1 MGHLESLSRRKFALS
16 GLLGSLAGL
25 VGGAAATPARAT
37 APDHRTGRLSMEDL
51 AHRIEIDDL
60 LTRYTIA
67 VDDEDFDLLDTVFTP
82 DAILDYSSAGGPRA
96 PYPEVKAWLA
106 KALSSG
112 SPVRMHMLGN
122 KHVVIDGSEAKVR
135 AYFFNPFVKEA
146 FDGGYE
152 YSLGG
157 GYYNHRLVLTTDG
170 WRSAELY
177 EKRIWR
183 QGFAP
188 KPHPHNVRSKEYWQ
202 FGGPARPR
210 NADP

>member
-1 MGHLESLSRRKFALS
+1 METLEPFSRRKFALT
-16 GLLGSLAGL
+16 GLFGSLAAL
-25 VGGAAATPARAT
+25 VGGKAVEAAVPRAPVRKST
-37 APDHRTGRLSMEDL
+37 RLSAEDV
-51 AHRIEIDDL
+51 AHRMEIDDL

-122 KHVVIDGSEAKVR
+122 KQVVIEGRTAKVR

-146 FDGGYE
+146 YDGGVE

-157 GYYNHRLVLTTDG
+157 GYYNHRLLLTDYG
-170 WRSAELY
+170 WRSVELY
-177 EKRIWR
+177 EKRVWR
-183 QGFAP
+183 QGFSP
-188 KPHPHNVRSKEYWQ
+188 KPHPHNVRSEEFWE
-202 FGGPARPR
+202 FGAPARPR
-210 NADP
+210 DVNR

>member
-1 MGHLESLSRRKFALS
+1 MGPFSRRKFAWS
-16 GLLGSLAGL
+16 GVLGSLAAM
-25 VGGAAATPARAT
+25 VGDGAA
-37 APDHRTGRLSMEDL
+37 TGAQAAAVPMRRSTRLSPEDV

-106 KALSSG
+106 RGLSTG
-112 SPVRMHMLGN
+112 SPVRMHMIGN
-122 KHVVIDGSEAKVR
+122 KQVIIDGTTAKVR
-135 AYFFNPFVKEA
+135 AYFFNPYVKEV
-146 FDGGYE
+146 FDSGYE

-157 GYYNHRLVLTTDG
+157 GYYNHRLILTKDG

-188 KPHPHNVRSKEYWQ
+188 KPHPHNARSKEFWE

-210 NADP
+210 DVKP

>member
-1 MGHLESLSRRKFALS
+1 MALEPFSRRKFALT
-16 GLLGSLAGL
+16 GVLGSLAAM
-25 VGGAAATPARAT
+25 VGGAAPTQAAARRNT
-37 APDHRTGRLSMEDL
+37 RLSLEDV

-67 VDDEDFDLLDTVFTP
+67 VDDEDFDLLDTVFMP

-106 KALSSG
+106 KALSQG
-112 SPVRMHMLGN
+112 SPARMHMLGN
-122 KHVVIDGSEAKVR
+122 KQVVIEGSTAKVR
-135 AYFFNPFVKEA
+135 AYFFNPFVRQA

-157 GYYNHRLVLTTDG
+157 GYYNHRLVLTPDG

-177 EKRIWR
+177 EKRVWR

-188 KPHPHNVRSKEYWQ
+188 KPHPHNARSKEVWD

-210 NADP
+210 DMKP

>member
-1 MGHLESLSRRKFALS
+1 MRPLESLSRRKFALT

-25 VGGAAATPARAT
+25 AGGATAAPARTAAT
-37 APDHRTGRLSMEDL
+37 DHGNGRLSMEEV

-67 VDDEDFDLLDTVFTP
+67 VDDEDFDLLDTVFLP

-96 PYPEVKAWLA
+96 PYPEVKAWLSR
-106 KALSSG
+106 ALSSG

-122 KHVVIDGSEAKVR
+122 KQVIIEGSTARVR

-157 GYYNHRLVLTTDG
+157 GYYNHRLVLTKDG

-188 KPHPHNVRSKEYWQ
+188 KPHPHNARSKEYWE

-210 NADP
+210 DATP

>member
-1 MGHLESLSRRKFALS
+1 VFF
-16 GLLGSLAGL
+16 LGGGGGAGA
-25 VGGAAATPARAT
+25 GAAAAT
-37 APDHRTGRLSMEDL
+37 RRNTRLSLEDV

-60 LTRYTIA
+60 LSRYTIA

-106 KALSSG
+106 KGLSTG
-112 SPVRMHMLGN
+112 SPVRMHMIGN
-122 KHVVIDGSEAKVR
+122 KQVVIDGPTAKVR
-135 AYFFNPFVKEA
+135 AYFFNPYVKEA
-146 FDGGYE
+146 SDGGIE

-157 GYYNHRLVLTTDG
+157 GYYNHRLVLTKDG

-177 EKRIWR
+177 EKRVWR

-188 KPHPHNVRSKEYWQ
+188 KPHPHNARSKEYWE

-210 NADP
+210 DAKP